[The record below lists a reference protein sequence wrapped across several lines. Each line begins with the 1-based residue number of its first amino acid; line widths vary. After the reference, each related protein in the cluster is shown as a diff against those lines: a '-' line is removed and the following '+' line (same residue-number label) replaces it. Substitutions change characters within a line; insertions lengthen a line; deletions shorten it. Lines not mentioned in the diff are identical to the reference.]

1 MLVKPSSEEYNFTF
15 PIEDIQ
21 DHIRYLIKNVTL
33 ILLDKILK
41 NTKSVYEIV
50 TGTEHSFPLLLYCV
64 FFLCLVIS
72 IMFSFL

>member
-1 MLVKPSSEEYNFTF
+1 MLVKPNSEEYNFTF

-50 TGTEHSFPLLLYCV
+50 TGTEHSPPTPLLC

-72 IMFSFL
+72 MMFSFL

>member
-1 MLVKPSSEEYNFTF
+1 MLVKPNSEEYNFTF

-50 TGTEHSFPLLLYCV
+50 TGTEHSPRTPLLCFFCV
-64 FFLCLVIS
+64 
-72 IMFSFL
+72 

>member
-21 DHIRYLIKNVTL
+21 DHIRYLIKNITL
-33 ILLDKILK
+33 ILLDSILK

-50 TGTEHSFPLLLYCV
+50 TGTEHSPRTPL
-64 FFLCLVIS
+64 LCLVIS